1 MTNQASSV
9 NLLILTSRAHEAADL
24 ITTLRN
30 GGIPARGVYTDQCQ
44 RLVELTTTTDPVDLI
59 LCCTGDP
66 AISLDSV
73 MPHYWDIE
81 ADVPLI
87 LIADAADDPRP
98 LLQALRDG
106 ARDLVER
113 AQVERLQL
121 VVTRELANLQVRQRL
136 THAETQLELCE
147 QRAAELLESTEEAIA
162 FVREG
167 MHIHANGAYQ
177 RRFGFASPEEL
188 DGLPLL
194 DLVAP
199 EHQHAVRE
207 LLRRGDEAD
216 SDTQQRIRLSCLRAD
231 GSLFPA
237 VLSIANAELAGEP
250 CLRLI
255 VQEAEASSPD
265 EDEAFTDLDTGLPN
279 RAAFVSALTQ
289 RLARAASAEQ
299 AGFGLLYVAINE
311 FPDIIETVGLMR
323 ALEIAAG
330 FGAALEQIAL
340 TQRGSRLVRFS
351 DDSFM
356 LLLEDVDLGEAK
368 QLAVTVRREMRL
380 PVVLPRRDTAQA
392 DCITG
397 LALYDGAPTSANE
410 LIETAYADAHGV
422 GAASGREDDALA
434 AAPRPMAAGPTEP
447 ATDAAD
453 REIAEKIDEALQTDG
468 FKLVYQPIIS
478 LLGDS
483 QENYSVLVRLLDDAQ
498 RLHEAREIVGPAV
511 RTGRIQAIDRW
522 VIAKAIMEVA
532 TQRQRGQKINFF
544 VNLAESTFLETTLL
558 LWICDRLR
566 DHEARGNWLTF
577 QLQEI
582 HARQHLAQLA
592 KVTDGLKKIKS
603 RIALSRFGHDEQPDS
618 LLQALQV
625 DFVLFAPDF
634 AQGLSDDQRK
644 QKRLMQL
651 ADLAREFNVKTVVTG
666 VEDAATLTIL
676 WGAGIDYVQGN
687 FLQRPSPVLSLEQD

>member
-1 MTNQASSV
+1 MTSQLPSV
-9 NLLILTSRAHEAADL
+9 NLLILTSRAEEAAEL

-30 GGIPARGVYTDQCQ
+30 GGIPARGIYTDQCQ
-44 RLVELTTTTDPVDLI
+44 RLVELTTTGDPVDLI
-59 LCCTGDP
+59 LCCAHDP
-66 AISLDSV
+66 AISLDSAI
-73 MPHYWDIE
+73 PHYWDIE
-81 ADVPLI
+81 GDVPLI
-87 LIADAADDPRP
+87 LIAEAADDPQP
-98 LLQALRDG
+98 LVQALRDG

-113 AQVERLQL
+113 SQIERLQL
-121 VVTRELANLQVRQRL
+121 IVTRELADLQVRQRL
-136 THAETQLELCE
+136 ALAETQLELCE
-147 QRAAELLESTEEAIA
+147 ERAAELLGSTEEPIA

-167 MHIHANGAYQ
+167 VHIQANMAYQ

-194 DLVAP
+194 DLVAS

-207 LLRRGDEAD
+207 LLRRSDEGDSE
-216 SDTQQRIRLSCLRAD
+216 TQERVRLTCLHAD

-237 VLSIANAELAGEP
+237 VFSIASAELAGEA
-250 CLRLI
+250 CLRLL
-255 VQEAEASSPD
+255 VQEADASSPD
-265 EDEAFTDLDTGLPN
+265 EDAALTDLDTGLPN
-279 RAAFVSALTQ
+279 RTAFVNALKQ
-289 RLARAASAEQ
+289 RLARTAQDAH
-299 AGFGLLYVAINE
+299 GVVLLYVAINE
-311 FPDIIETVGLMR
+311 FPAIIESVGLMR

-330 FGAALEQIAL
+330 FGAALEQIVL
-340 TQRGSRLVRFS
+340 TQGDSLLVRFA
-351 DDSFM
+351 DDGFM
-356 LLLEDVDLGEAK
+356 LLLENVAPEDAK
-368 QLAVTVRREMRL
+368 QLAVTIRREMRL
-380 PVVLPRRDTAQA
+380 PLVLPRRDSARA

-397 LALYDGAPTSANE
+397 LALYDGTHASANQ
-410 LIETAYADAHGV
+410 LIEAAYADAHGV
-422 GAASGREDDALA
+422 GAASSAVQGVA
-434 AAPRPMAAGPTEP
+434 AMPVSTAPESPTEAA

-453 REIAEKIDEALQTDG
+453 RQIAEKIDEALQTG
-468 FKLVYQPIIS
+468 GLKLVYQPIIS

-483 QENYSVLVRLLDDAQ
+483 QENYSVLVRLLDDMQ

-511 RTGRIQAIDRW
+511 RTGSIQAIDRW
-522 VIAKAIMEVA
+522 VIGASIKEVSE
-532 TQRQRGQKINFF
+532 QRQRGQKINFF

-566 DHEARGNWLTF
+566 DHDARGNWLTF
-577 QLQEI
+577 QLQEV

-634 AQGLSDDQRK
+634 AQGLSDDQSK
-644 QKRLMQL
+644 QKHLMQL
-651 ADLAREFNVKTVVTG
+651 ANLAREFNVKTVVTG

-687 FLQRPSPVLSLEQD
+687 FLQRPSPVLTLEQD